1 MEYFGFQQT
10 PNDLEGFLMCPPGE
24 RRLRLLF
31 GGERKFSGMS
41 AAQFEVMD
49 LGCVIILFRKSLLL
63 QCHILHFIWT
73 QVDLHFSLLR
83 VGAYWVTDLRVGDR
97 YERWRETTFFALYKN
112 HQVFYTSIMI
122 EFYRVSF
129 NYFKNISCAYLGF
142 GY

>member
-24 RRLRLLF
+24 RRLYLLF

-63 QCHILHFIWT
+63 RCHILYFIWT
-73 QVDLHFSLLR
+73 QVDLYFSLLL
-83 VGAYWVTDLRVGDR
+83 VGAYSVTDLHIVDR
-97 YERWRETTFFALYKN
+97 YK
-112 HQVFYTSIMI
+112 
-122 EFYRVSF
+122 
-129 NYFKNISCAYLGF
+129 C
-142 GY
+142 